1 MLCLPF
7 ALGSFFALIP
17 AVIIVALFVI
27 RIVLEDKTLQKE
39 LPGYKEYTETVRF
52 RLIPGVW

>member
-1 MLCLPF
+1 MLSLPF

-27 RIVLEDKTLQKE
+27 RTVLEDKTLQKE

-52 RLIPGVW
+52 RLIPRVW

>member
-1 MLCLPF
+1 MLSLPF

-27 RIVLEDKTLQKE
+27 RTVLEDKTLQKE

-52 RLIPGVW
+52 KLIPGVW

>member
-27 RIVLEDKTLQKE
+27 RTVLEDKTLQKE

-52 RLIPGVW
+52 KLIPGV

>member
-27 RIVLEDKTLQKE
+27 RTVLEDKTLQKE

-52 RLIPGVW
+52 RLIPRVW

>member
-27 RIVLEDKTLQKE
+27 RTVLEDKTLQKE

-52 RLIPGVW
+52 KLIPGVW

>member
-27 RIVLEDKTLQKE
+27 RTVLEDKTLQKE
-39 LPGYKEYTETVRF
+39 LPGYKEYTETVCF
-52 RLIPGVW
+52 KLIPGVW